1 MVFNDHDTRI
11 VFDDTRITFDA
22 VFSYFLIEFLVLS
35 VFFFGALLLSVFSN
49 LEFQPLLM
57 LLLIALKQGLWRLC

>member
-1 MVFNDHDTRI
+1 MVFNDYDTRI

-35 VFFFGALLLSVFSN
+35 VFFFVLCCSVFSN